1 MNAPAPAPKEA
12 SCTCPSEDRREYVLA
27 ELRCA
32 ALRADL
38 IRNEIVTIG
47 LALKGGLISPDEAV
61 RLMAENGLLQLL
73 GPARE
78 DMQ

>member
-1 MNAPAPAPKEA
+1 MMTWVAMP
-12 SCTCPSEDRREYVLA
+12 SPSEDRREYLLA

-38 IRNEIVTIG
+38 IRNDIVAIG
-47 LALKGGLISPDEAV
+47 LALKGGLISPDDAV
-61 RLMAENGLLQLL
+61 QLMAGNGLLQLL
-73 GPARE
+73 GPARD

>member
-1 MNAPAPAPKEA
+1 MSTSTTP
-12 SCTCPSEDRREYVLA
+12 CPSEDRREYLLA

-38 IRNEIVTIG
+38 IRNDIIAIG
-47 LALKGGLISPDEAV
+47 LALKGGLISPDDAV
-61 RLMAENGLLQLL
+61 QLMAGNGLLQLL

>member
-1 MNAPAPAPKEA
+1 MSTSTTP
-12 SCTCPSEDRREYVLA
+12 CPSEDRREYVLA

-47 LALKGGLISPDEAV
+47 LALKGGLISPDDAV
-61 RLMAENGLLQLL
+61 QLMAENGLQLL
-73 GPARE
+73 GSARE

>member
-1 MNAPAPAPKEA
+1 MATSTTP
-12 SCTCPSEDRREYVLA
+12 SPSEDRREYVLA

-47 LALKGGLISPDEAV
+47 LALKGGLISPDDAV
-61 RLMAENGLLQLL
+61 QLMAENGLQLL